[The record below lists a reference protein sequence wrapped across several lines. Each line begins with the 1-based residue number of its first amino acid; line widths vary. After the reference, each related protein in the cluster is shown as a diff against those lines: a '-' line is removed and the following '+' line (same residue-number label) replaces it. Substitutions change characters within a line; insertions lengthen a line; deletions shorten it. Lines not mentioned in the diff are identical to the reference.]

1 MKIRF
6 PQKKA
11 QQPWFARVPAKRL
24 NAAFDALFPLCFVP
38 EARNAADASAGL
50 PSAAEPARR

>member
-6 PQKKA
+6 PHKKA
-11 QQPWFARVPAKRL
+11 HQPWFARVPAKRL

-38 EARNAADASAGL
+38 EARNAAASANAGL
-50 PSAAEPARR
+50 PLAEQARR